1 MTNTTL
7 SNNSLKQYIS
17 TIAQMEQVKYR
28 QEKAIETLQS
38 EIARLRNSYV
48 MTKPQM
54 GKMNEIKEFIGGSAV
69 TGVGLIIADVFGIV
83 PSVATSVFGTGS
95 FMDACAPLMAFVGGI
110 ALIVRAVNASGENKI
125 VKEKNSKMRAYYKQ
139 EMEKYNRNA
148 AEVNAKKKLA
158 DVLSKQLGE
167 MRAKK
172 AEMERNL
179 NRAYSYNVIYPSYRN
194 LVAVSSF
201 YDYLYSGK
209 CSTLEG
215 HEGAYN
221 IFDMESRMDKIITQ
235 LDRISYQLENIRYSQ
250 NTLYTIMKS
259 SNDKLDRMQNSI
271 YNSENYLLSLSRSAA
286 LTNSQLERI
295 ECNAE
300 LTRFNTEQMQ
310 REIELRN
317 RVDGIISCGRVN
329 QY

>member
-1 MTNTTL
+1 MTNTVL
-7 SNNSLKQYIS
+7 SSTGLKQYIS
-17 TIAQMEQVKYR
+17 AIAQMEQVKYR
-28 QEKAIETLQS
+28 QEKAIEQLQA
-38 EIARLRNSYV
+38 EIARLRNTYV
-48 MTKPQM
+48 MPKPQQ
-54 GKMNEIKEFIGGSAV
+54 GKMCETKEFIGGSAM
-69 TGVGLIIADVFGIV
+69 TGVGLITADFLGIV
-83 PSVATSVFGTGS
+83 PSVATSVFGRGS

-110 ALIVRAVNASGENKI
+110 ALIVRAVGASDENKAAR
-125 VKEKNSKMRAYYKQ
+125 EKNSKMMAYYKQ

-158 DVLSKQLGE
+158 DVLSKRLGE

-172 AEMERNL
+172 AEMERDL
-179 NRAYSYNVIYPSYRN
+179 KRAYSYNVIYTSYRN

-201 YDYLYSGK
+201 YDYLHSGK

-235 LDRISYQLENIRYSQ
+235 LDRISCQLENIRYSQ
-250 NTLYTIMKS
+250 NALYSIMKS
-259 SNDKLDRMQNSI
+259 SNEKLDRMQNSI
-271 YNSENYLLSLSRSAA
+271 HNSENHLLSLSKSAA

>member
-1 MTNTTL
+1 MTNTVL
-7 SNNSLKQYIS
+7 SSTGLKQYIS
-17 TIAQMEQVKYR
+17 VIAQMEQVNYR
-28 QEKAIETLQS
+28 QEKAIEKLQA
-38 EIARLRNSYV
+38 EITRLRNTYV
-48 MTKPQM
+48 MPKPQQ
-54 GKMNEIKEFIGGSAV
+54 GKMCEIKEFVGGSAV
-69 TGVGLIIADVFGIV
+69 TGVGMIIADFLGMFNGFG
-83 PSVATSVFGTGS
+83 PF
-95 FMDACAPLMAFVGGI
+95 APLLAFVGGI
-110 ALIVRAVNASGENKI
+110 ALIVRAVGASDENK
-125 VKEKNSKMRAYYKQ
+125 VAREKNSKTMAYYKQ

-148 AEVNAKKKLA
+148 AEANAKKKLA
-158 DVLSKQLGE
+158 DILSKRLDE
-167 MRAKK
+167 MRSKK
-172 AEMERNL
+172 AEMERDL
-179 NRAYSYNVIYPSYRN
+179 KRAYSYNIIYPSYRN

-201 YDYLYSGK
+201 YDYLHSGK

-250 NTLYTIMKS
+250 NALYTIMKS
-259 SNDKLDRMQNSI
+259 SNEKLDRMQNSI
-271 YNSENYLLSLSRSAA
+271 HNSENHLLSLSKSAA

>member
-17 TIAQMEQVKYR
+17 VILQMEQVNYR
-28 QEKAIETLQS
+28 QEKAMEKLRAEIE
-38 EIARLRNSYV
+38 RLRNTYV
-48 MTKPQM
+48 MPKPQQ
-54 GKMNEIKEFIGGSAV
+54 GKLCEIKEFVGGSAV
-69 TGVGLIIADVFGIV
+69 TGVGLIIADFLGMFN
-83 PSVATSVFGTGS
+83 ALGLL
-95 FMDACAPLMAFVGGI
+95 APFLAFVGGV
-110 ALIVRAVNASGENKI
+110 ALIVRAVNASNENK
-125 VKEKNSKMRAYYKQ
+125 VAREKNAKAMAYYKQ
-139 EMEKYNRNA
+139 EMKKYDKNV
-148 AEVNAKKKLA
+148 AEANAKKKLA
-158 DVLSKQLGE
+158 EILLKRLDKMNVV
-167 MRAKK
+167 K
-172 AEMERNL
+172 AEMGRDL
-179 NRAYSYNVIYPSYRN
+179 KRAYSYNVIYPSYRN

-215 HEGAYN
+215 YEGAYN

-250 NTLYTIMKS
+250 NTLYTVMKS
-259 SNDKLDRMQNSI
+259 SNEKLDRMQNSI
-271 YNSENYLLSLSRSAA
+271 HNSENHLLSLSKSAA

-295 ECNAE
+295 ECNTE

-310 REIELRN
+310 REVELRN

>member
-1 MTNTTL
+1 MTNTVL
-7 SNNSLKQYIS
+7 SSTGLKQYIS
-17 TIAQMEQVKYR
+17 AIAQMEQVKYR
-28 QEKAIETLQS
+28 QEKAIEQLQA
-38 EIARLRNSYV
+38 EIARLRNAYA
-48 MTKPQM
+48 MPKPQQ
-54 GKMNEIKEFIGGSAV
+54 GKMCEIKEFIGGSAV
-69 TGVGLIIADVFGIV
+69 TGVGMIIADFLGMFNGFG
-83 PSVATSVFGTGS
+83 PF
-95 FMDACAPLMAFVGGI
+95 APLLAFVGGI
-110 ALIVRAVNASGENKI
+110 ALIVRAVGASDENK
-125 VKEKNSKMRAYYKQ
+125 VAREKNSKTMAYYKQ

-158 DVLSKQLGE
+158 DVLSKRLGE
-167 MRAKK
+167 MKAKK
-172 AEMERNL
+172 AEMERDL
-179 NRAYSYNVIYPSYRN
+179 KRAYSYNIIYPSYRN

-201 YDYLYSGK
+201 YDYLHSGK

-250 NTLYTIMKS
+250 NALYTIMKS
-259 SNDKLDRMQNSI
+259 SNEKLDRMQNSI
-271 YNSENYLLSLSRSAA
+271 HNSENHLLSLSKSAA